1 MTFVTSGTSGTSG
14 TFGQSMGTFCVLQNL
29 LSLSEPEQF
38 PPFCSILIFLRDLVL
53 VPTPQ
58 GFEQDNQVDQGPQTQ
73 SSGSIFGGSAKK

>member
-14 TFGQSMGTFCVLQNL
+14 TFGQIMGTFCVLQNL

-58 GFEQDNQVDQGPQTQ
+58 SFEQGVQDDQGPQTQ
-73 SSGSIFGGSAKK
+73 SFGSMGGGSAEK